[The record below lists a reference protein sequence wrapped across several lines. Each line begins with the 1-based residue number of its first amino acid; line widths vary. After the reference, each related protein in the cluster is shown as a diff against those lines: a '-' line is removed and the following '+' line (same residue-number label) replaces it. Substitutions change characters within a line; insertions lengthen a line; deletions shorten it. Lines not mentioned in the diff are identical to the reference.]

1 MVTKV
6 TKIEIVKPLDS
17 NWNELGSILNDI
29 QYETWR
35 FSNKAMQMLWEFD
48 GIGYEYF
55 GQYKESLN
63 LKEKPLIKKDGKP
76 LTTIDNYIRSS
87 LSNLTGKMNSLGETA
102 TIRNV
107 FNRWKTDK
115 ADVNYGRVSV
125 ASYKRNIPIEIS
137 NVQMRTSS
145 KDKTPAIYKN
155 EKNYYNI
162 DILLISQ
169 SYAKELG
176 RKGTAFKLALGV
188 KRDYQK
194 AIVDRVMS
202 GEYKLSM
209 SKITRCDRKKKW
221 YLNLAYT
228 FEPEKK
234 VLDENKIMGVDVGVN
249 IPAYL
254 AVSDDSYYRQP
265 VGSIDEI
272 RGFQKQI
279 ESRTRSMQRQRK
291 YCGEG
296 SIGHGVKTRI
306 KPLEK
311 LSGKIK
317 RFKDD
322 KNHNWSRYIVN
333 EAIKN
338 NCGVIQ
344 MEDLA
349 GISESNLFLKT
360 WTYYDLQEKIR
371 YKAEEVGIK
380 VIKIKP
386 NHTSARCVKCGHIH
400 DSKNKEAWR
409 PTQDQFKCVKCDWGH
424 KFFVN
429 ADWNAAKNIAT
440 KDIEK
445 IITDRKKAQEKELQH
460 NMKYM
465 I

>member
-6 TKIEIVKPLDS
+6 AKIEIIKPLDTD
-17 NWNELGSILNDI
+17 WKTLGGVLNEI

-35 FSNKAMQMLWEFD
+35 FSNKAMQMAWEHD
-48 GIGYEYF
+48 GISYDYF
-55 GQYKESLN
+55 YKHKEALKLKEHPIENEDGKEFISLN
-63 LKEKPLIKKDGKP
+63 GFI
-76 LTTIDNYIRSS
+76 Y
-87 LSNLTGKMNSLGETA
+87 NSLGHLVE
-102 TIRNV
+102 
-107 FNRWKTDK
+107 KTNSLG
-115 ADVNYGRVSV
+115 VV
-125 ASYKRNIPIEIS
+125 ASMKVVLDKWKVDKKEVNFGKRYVTTYKRDLPIEI
-137 NVQMRTSS
+137 NNAQMHVSS
-145 KDKTPAIYKN
+145 KDKSPAIYKG
-155 EKNYYNI
+155 EKDQYNI
-162 DILLISQ
+162 DIRLVSQ
-169 SYAKELG
+169 KYAIELG
-176 RKGTAFKLALGV
+176 RKGTETAFKLALGV
-188 KRDYQK
+188 KRNYQK

-209 SKITRCDRKKKW
+209 SKILYDKRRKKW

-234 VLDENKIMGVDVGVN
+234 QLDPNKIMGVDVGVN

-254 AVSDDSYYRQP
+254 AISDDNYYRQP
-265 VGSIDEI
+265 VGSIEEI
-272 RGFQKQI
+272 RNFQKQM
-279 ESRTRSMQRQRK
+279 ESRTRNMQRQRK

-296 SIGHGVKTRI
+296 SIGHGTKTRI

-338 NCGVIQ
+338 DCGVIQ
-344 MEDLA
+344 MEDLT
-349 GISESNLFLKT
+349 GISDDNMFLKT

-380 VIKIKP
+380 VIKIDPKY
-386 NHTSARCVKCGHIH
+386 TSARCHKCGNIH
-400 DSKNKEAWR
+400 SSKNKEVWR

-429 ADWNAAKNIAT
+429 ADWNAARNIAV
-440 KDIEK
+440 KDIDR
-445 IITDRKKAQEKELQH
+445 IIKDRKK
-460 NMKYM
+460 M
-465 I
+465 